1 MQRKQH
7 ARFKVISVI
16 NYTQTHNVELCVCVC
31 VRREQGHLREQWPF
45 GTLDY

>member
-1 MQRKQH
+1 MQRRQH

-31 VRREQGHLREQWPF
+31 AENRATSENSGHLE
-45 GTLDY
+45 L